1 MSASAR
7 LQELGLALPE
17 VATPVGTY
25 VPAKALG
32 DLVYTSGQLPLVDG
46 ELLAVGTVG
55 QRSSDVTPERAVEC
69 ARACILNALAA
80 VASVSGGIDSIVN
93 IVKITGFVASAPD
106 FTAQPAVINGASGLL
121 GEIFGEAG
129 RHARSAVGVAS
140 LPLGAPV
147 EIELTAQVRTLP

>member
-7 LQELGLALPE
+7 LAQLGITLPE

-25 VPAKALG
+25 VPAKIHG

-46 ELLAVGTVG
+46 ELLAVGVVG
-55 QRSSDVTPERAVEC
+55 QRSGDVSPERALEC
-69 ARACILNALAA
+69 ARASVLNALAA
-80 VASVSGGIDSIVN
+80 AAQAAGGLDSISG
-93 IVKITGFVASAPD
+93 ILKITGFVASAPG
-106 FTAQPAVINGASGLL
+106 FTAQPAVINGASGILADV
-121 GEIFGEAG
+121 FGEQG

-147 EIELTAQVRTLP
+147 EIELVAQLRSA